1 MQEAQN
7 TGVVKDAY
15 AAFGRNDV
23 PGILATL
30 DDAIVW
36 KAVIGAG
43 PQVPTSGE
51 RRGKP
56 AVADFFKI
64 LGEAFQF
71 ERFEPRQFVAQ
82 GDTVVALGSY
92 AARTSTGKRIES
104 EWVMVFEFRNGKISQ
119 FQEFTDS
126 AALNAAFATTT
137 AAAV

>member
-7 TGVVKDAY
+7 TRVVQDAY

-30 DDAIVW
+30 DDDISW
-36 KAVIGAG
+36 RAVIGAG

-56 AVADFFKI
+56 AVAEFFRT
-64 LGEAFQF
+64 LGESLQF
-71 ERFEPRQFVAQ
+71 ERFEPREFVAQ
-82 GDTVVALGSY
+82 GDTVVVLGSY
-92 AARTSTGKRIES
+92 AGRASTGKRIES
-104 EWVMVFEFRNGKISQ
+104 EWVMVFGFRNGRISQ

-126 AALNAAFATTT
+126 AALNAAFEPAM
-137 AAAV
+137 A

>member
-7 TGVVKDAY
+7 TRVVQEAY
-15 AAFGRNDV
+15 AAFGRKDV

-30 DDAIVW
+30 DEGIVW
-36 KAVIGAG
+36 KPVMGAG

-56 AVADFFKI
+56 AVADFFRI
-64 LGEAFQF
+64 LGESLQF
-71 ERFEPRQFVAQ
+71 ERFEPREFVAQ

-92 AARTSTGKRIES
+92 VARTSSGKRFES
-104 EWVMVFEFRNGKISQ
+104 EWVMVFAFRNGKISQ

-126 AALNAAFATTT
+126 AALNAAFE
-137 AAAV
+137 AVTVS